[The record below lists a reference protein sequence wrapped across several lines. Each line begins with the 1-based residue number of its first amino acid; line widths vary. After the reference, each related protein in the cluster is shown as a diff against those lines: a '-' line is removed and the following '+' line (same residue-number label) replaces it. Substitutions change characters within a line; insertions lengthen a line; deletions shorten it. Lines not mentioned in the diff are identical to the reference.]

1 MVMEL
6 HVALPMIGGI
16 IIISGSILLL
26 YKGKATLDVAEKKV
40 LVVDIPR
47 LGSVKAASAA
57 LGLFIVGAILL
68 IVPLWLADN
77 WRKER
82 TGLTNEIEKLKAQSH
97 KTVTI
102 QGPVKSDR
110 FPVVIYAASKLTAL
124 ENVGEFTLRVPVYNN
139 MDDDYVIICTAAGNT
154 FTTARAPR
162 DKLLNA
168 ATLQMNEIAFP
179 TNDTSGMPKNR
190 SAYSPLE
197 SSHLDQQMPAGYEP
211 FSN

>member
-1 MVMEL
+1 MEL

-16 IIISGSILLL
+16 IIILGSILLL
-26 YKGKATLDVAEKKV
+26 YKGKVALDVAEKKV
-40 LVVDIPR
+40 LVVEIPR

-82 TGLTNEIEKLKAQSH
+82 TGLMNEIAKLKAESH

-110 FPVVIYAASKLTAL
+110 FPVVIYAAVKLTAL
-124 ENVGEFTLRVPVYNN
+124 ENVGEFTLRVPVYND
-139 MDDDYVIICTAAGNT
+139 MDDYVIICTTVGNA

-162 DKLLNA
+162 DKLLNV

-179 TNDTSGMPKNR
+179 TNDTSGMPKDK
-190 SAYSPLE
+190 SAYRSLE
-197 SSHLDQQMPAGYEP
+197 SSHLDQQAPAGYEP